1 MIYDIYIYNLIW
13 VDTRWQ
19 QYIKHLHTNDTQ
31 STEKGEFGKSGPC
44 SVLASYTLAFALQLR
59 KNHRNT
65 SVSSMIIKVIR
76 IGDRYAEGI
85 VIKENVDL
93 KICIT

>member
-1 MIYDIYIYNLIW
+1 
-13 VDTRWQ
+13 
-19 QYIKHLHTNDTQ
+19 
-31 STEKGEFGKSGPC
+31 
-44 SVLASYTLAFALQLR
+44 
-59 KNHRNT
+59 
-65 SVSSMIIKVIR
+65 MIIKVIR